1 MHHPPVVHL
10 LLSMRIINACPEHRA
25 CSGLHERTASTR
37 IAAPGG
43 VVVILLYIIIVCCA
57 NGRQQSAQHRCDDC
71 RGFAVDCLLQI
82 LLNHRMRD
90 GHASQRFQRHLQ
102 PLHSL
107 QYCSFN
113 ATYARTHTRN
123 NNNNKSGVLV
133 LCCCCHTSPT
143 LWNVASLARGSNAT
157 TSATYA
163 VSPVIAKCAHA
174 TSISCIDVSMP
185 CCLGSVGT
193 GELLRAST
201 YCTNSCGALSRLHN
215 DGHHTVSQSANQPL
229 LMARHTFV
237 D

>member
-113 ATYARTHTRN
+113 ATYARTR
-123 NNNNKSGVLV
+123 
-133 LCCCCHTSPT
+133 
-143 LWNVASLARGSNAT
+143 
-157 TSATYA
+157 
-163 VSPVIAKCAHA
+163 AHA
-174 TSISCIDVSMP
+174 HQQQQEWRLGVVLLLPYLSDTLERRISCKRKQCYNQRYICRVTGHCEMRP
-185 CCLGSVGT
+185 CHLDILYRCEHALLLGIGWNRRALESVDILYQ
-193 GELLRAST
+193 LLWRIIEAAQRWT
-201 YCTNSCGALSRLHN
+201 PYR
-215 DGHHTVSQSANQPL
+215 
-229 LMARHTFV
+229 
-237 D
+237 